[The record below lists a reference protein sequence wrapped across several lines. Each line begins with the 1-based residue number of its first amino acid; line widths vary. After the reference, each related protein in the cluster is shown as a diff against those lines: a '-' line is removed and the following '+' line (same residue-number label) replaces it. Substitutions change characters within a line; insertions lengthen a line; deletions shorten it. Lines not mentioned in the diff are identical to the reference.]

1 MVTECGCRTVAV
13 EQALAIELAESG
25 EELVAEHGAQ
35 CRNRQQEQ
43 RVAGR
48 DPSPVVGRQ
57 STGGDDA
64 VEVIMAEQVLAP
76 GVQKGEDPILAPSR
90 LDRRPPRAGSGNWP
104 RTAGRRNVLEW

>member
-1 MVTECGCRTVAV
+1 VAV

-57 STGGDDA
+57 STVGDDA

-76 GVQKGEDPILAPSR
+76 GVQNGVESDLGSEPFGSAATSSRVWELAANSR
-90 LDRRPPRAGSGNWP
+90 SKKCAGVVSASGFSS
-104 RTAGRRNVLEW
+104 